1 MIAAKDV
8 GEKAAELLTEEPF
21 RQPRVREL
29 LGPRDYTM
37 AETTRILGSAGRW
50 MECYRVEHRTMR
62 FSFCGRRKAD
72 EAVAPSSIL
81 INTAR

>member
-8 GEKAAELLTEEPF
+8 GGKAAELLTEEPF

-37 AETTRILGSAGRW
+37 AETTRILGSAIGKPDLRYVQFSYDDARAAAA
-50 MECYRVEHRTMR
+50 CRV
-62 FSFCGRRKAD
+62 
-72 EAVAPSSIL
+72 
-81 INTAR
+81 

>member
-37 AETTRILGSAGRW
+37 AEMTRILGSAIGKPDLRYGQFSYDDARAAAA
-50 MECYRVEHRTMR
+50 CRV
-62 FSFCGRRKAD
+62 
-72 EAVAPSSIL
+72 
-81 INTAR
+81 